1 LKEALTLS
9 HNVRLLPNVIAI
21 CGDFPPISSINQSNG
36 ITHSQGSFGNAGT
49 RNQKKRG
56 MIFRFA
62 GDLVMNWPGLPWVEC
77 DLLWDKKVEARIPFV
92 EMSVV
97 LVKVSY
103 LFGKRFYPDS
113 HFFPR
118 SSNLFHMRN
127 TTLPKVRKANPNAGR

>member
-1 LKEALTLS
+1 
-9 HNVRLLPNVIAI
+9 
-21 CGDFPPISSINQSNG
+21 
-36 ITHSQGSFGNAGT
+36 
-49 RNQKKRG
+49 

-103 LFGKRFYPDS
+103 LSEKGFILILTSSPD
-113 HFFPR
+113 PPT
-118 SSNLFHMRN
+118 SSI
-127 TTLPKVRKANPNAGR
+127 